1 MAETIM
7 AGRQIIKKFAGQV
20 VTVFRAVLAFLAKLL
35 ENPFISYRPG
45 NAGYRNREQK
55 QVENLMVKFQF
66 FG

>member
-1 MAETIM
+1 M
-7 AGRQIIKKFAGQV
+7 AGRQIIEKLAGQI

-35 ENPFISYRPG
+35 ENSLISYRPG